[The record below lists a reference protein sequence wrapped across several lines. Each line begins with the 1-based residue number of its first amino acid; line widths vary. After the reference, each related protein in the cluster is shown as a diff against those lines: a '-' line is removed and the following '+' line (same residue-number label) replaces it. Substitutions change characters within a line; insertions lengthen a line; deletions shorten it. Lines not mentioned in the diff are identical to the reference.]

1 MFDNPSQMLQKNIGI
16 LDFDKDLLDKINVMG
31 KKPNT
36 LPPLQAHHNMISTTT
51 TPSQPIKRT
60 APKASTTNFP
70 PQQRWHGVAGG
81 NTVGL
86 TQLSSSPPTVTT
98 TNSMDNNNNNTEY
111 LTKVKENAKNRQ
123 NDFDALCA
131 QLVQQ
136 TENERK
142 QRKYQR
148 KADDSPRK
156 TPRNS
161 YGSDDLNND
170 NNNDTNDTNI
180 YYNNITSSRA
190 QPVSRKNTFRVHDK
204 DEDSLSDDMDDT
216 TTTTTTKSKKRTM
229 VTKRENTITQKEER
243 PKTSARSDRPKTGYG
258 RRRAYAQEQ

>member
-1 MFDNPSQMLQKNIGI
+1 MFDNPNHMLQKNIGI

-36 LPPLQAHHNMISTTT
+36 LPPLQAHHNMTT
-51 TPSQPIKRT
+51 TPSQPIKRS
-60 APKASTTNFP
+60 APKTSSTSFP
-70 PQQRWHGVAGG
+70 PQPRWHGVAGG
-81 NTVGL
+81 STGGL
-86 TQLSSSPPTVTT
+86 TPLSSSPP
-98 TNSMDNNNNNTEY
+98 NASIDNNNNSTEY
-111 LTKVKENAKNRQ
+111 LTKAKVNAKNRQ
-123 NDFDALCA
+123 NDFDTLCA

-148 KADDSPRK
+148 KTEESPRK
-156 TPRNS
+156 STRNN
-161 YGSDDLNND
+161 YNSDDLDNNNND
-170 NNNDTNDTNI
+170 NETNNNNI
-180 YYNNITSSRA
+180 YYNNTNSRTH
-190 QPVSRKNTFRVHDK
+190 PVSRKNTFRVDDK
-204 DEDSLSDDMDDT
+204 DEDSLSDNDMDETT
-216 TTTTTTKSKKRTM
+216 TTTTTTKSKKRTI